1 MGEKSRWYSNL
12 EVKKAISEQMQNRE
26 AIWMQVAPSRDKPF
40 WVRKSRAESPQSVQY
55 WLDSLGY
62 QYNGVGAFIGT
73 NLIDW
78 EQVDILPPSLR
89 TKGFHRR
96 SYSDIW
102 KEYLIPSKCN
112 DRGLVWSDIWI
123 GKTLLFDFDSPKNPL
138 WAFERADK
146 VATHLTSEYGAECFV
161 VFSGSKGFHVHVGLE
176 DSRRLVGIDWEDYQD
191 HKDPL
196 KVIGQ
201 AHADKVVELA
211 SEAGVNYTTEDRSSN
226 FRQGIVR
233 CPYSIHP
240 KTGQIVWP
248 LDMKSIE
255 KLRSKDNLTIEGVA
269 KTIHRWDIPNQSTIA
284 ELEYTYITPEFKV
297 KDRGMPRFVA

>member
-1 MGEKSRWYSNL
+1 M
-12 EVKKAISEQMQNRE
+12 
-26 AIWMQVAPSRDKPF
+26 
-40 WVRKSRAESPQSVQY
+40 
-55 WLDSLGY
+55 
-62 QYNGVGAFIGT
+62 
-73 NLIDW
+73 
-78 EQVDILPPSLR
+78 
-89 TKGFHRR
+89 
-96 SYSDIW
+96 
-102 KEYLIPSKCN
+102 
-112 DRGLVWSDIWI
+112 
-123 GKTLLFDFDSPKNPL
+123 
-138 WAFERADK
+138 
-146 VATHLTSEYGAECFV
+146 
-161 VFSGSKGFHVHVGLE
+161 
-176 DSRRLVGIDWEDYQD
+176 
-191 HKDPL
+191 
-196 KVIGQ
+196 
-201 AHADKVVELA
+201 ELA